1 MKRID
6 ENQLAA
12 RVASLK
18 ERMAEIECNQQNEGA
33 MDTLGKYITPIGSA
47 IKTGAQKFFG
57 STAGKVATGATAGAG
72 ALAAGQALTAPGQS
86 ASPTGTTKPAANSDP
101 ATKALQDKLIA
112 AGAKIKADG
121 IMGPATTAAM
131 KQFPQAAAGAPVA
144 PAAPVTSMDDSDNV
158 DNREFVPPAVGTAPA
173 APAPAAPVTSMD
185 DSDNVDNRE
194 FVPPTATA
202 GTPPPPAVGT
212 APTKAQQPAKSPQG
226 TFTQQ
231 GVPANESVGFQN
243 DELSRIISLVH
254 HR

>member
-57 STAGKVATGATAGAG
+57 STAGKVATGAAAGAG

-158 DNREFVPPAVGTAPA
+158 DNREFVPP
-173 APAPAAPVTSMD
+173 
-185 DSDNVDNRE
+185 
-194 FVPPTATA
+194 TATA